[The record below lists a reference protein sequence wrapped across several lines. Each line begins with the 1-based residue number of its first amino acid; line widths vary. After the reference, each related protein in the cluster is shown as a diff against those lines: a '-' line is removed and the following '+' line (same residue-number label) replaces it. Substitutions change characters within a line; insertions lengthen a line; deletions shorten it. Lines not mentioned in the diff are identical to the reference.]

1 MKVAA
6 FDYELPV
13 ERIAQEPAADR
24 EASRLLV
31 VRPDAL
37 EHAGLEHRRIAEL
50 AELIPA
56 GALIVVN
63 DTRVVPARLLGT
75 KADSGGKVEI
85 FLVRKVEERSVT
97 VSEGVER
104 VGEVWSALGRSSKPL
119 RFGTDVLVG
128 PPGEASPGVV
138 ATAARLVIRLLGRTE
153 DGLLEVALFTAP
165 SDTLAAAL
173 ATVGQVP
180 LPPYIKRAPTESD
193 AERYQ
198 TVFARVDGAVA
209 APTAGLHLT
218 RALLG
223 RLAIRGCEMATV
235 TLHVG
240 LGTFQ
245 PVTVEDLDEHP
256 MHGEM
261 YSVSRTTSEA
271 IARARERGAP
281 VIAVGTTVVRA
292 LESAAD
298 PDHPGLV
305 SPQSGETHLLIQP
318 GYTFRVV
325 DRLLT
330 NFHLPKSTLLAMV
343 CAFAG
348 TERVLAAYRAAV
360 EAEYRFF
367 SYGDAMLLER
377 DVHGE
382 SAGPP

>member
-31 VRPDAL
+31 VRPDTR
-37 EHAGLEHRRIAEL
+37 EHRTIAEL

-128 PPGEASPGVV
+128 PPGDAAPGVS

-173 ATVGQVP
+173 AAVGRVP

-261 YSVSRTTSEA
+261 YSVSRTTSDA

-298 PDHPGLV
+298 PDRTGLV

-360 EAEYRFF
+360 AAEYRFF

-377 DVHGE
+377 DE
-382 SAGPP
+382 SAGAT